1 MVRLDLT
8 VIDFVIAKAIPVTN
22 EQVCVLR
29 VVWQDG
35 WDQNVIWVSVL
46 YYVSVYID

>member
-1 MVRLDLT
+1 MVHLDQT
-8 VIDFVIAKAIPVTN
+8 VIDFVIVKAIPVTN

-29 VVWQDG
+29 VVYQDG

-46 YYVSVYID
+46 YYVSVYMD